1 MLMMTAFMTPM
12 IAQIMRSVVVIMVPV
27 KLSVMLLVGA
37 MFSIYLIISTVPPV
51 VVVIT
56 VKVVE
61 GGRSIV
67 VLSLLIEVSAGL
79 GSILFS

>member
-37 MFSIYLIISTVPPV
+37 MFSICPIISTVPPV

-61 GGRSIV
+61 GGRSTV